1 MKLVMFKECSWVVC
15 YEANNNTMT
24 SKYVMIDKYFV
35 VFTVREMSE
44 TVLGTENQIYVI
56 LTSE

>member
-1 MKLVMFKECSWVVC
+1 
-15 YEANNNTMT
+15 
-24 SKYVMIDKYFV
+24 MIDKYFV